1 MTAFMALVRTAIR
14 PVALV
19 LFSSHE
25 NAATGVEK
33 SHGHRRLMPVEE
45 HTMRSA
51 GTITTAILL
60 AANVFSIL
68 GPASTARA
76 ITKEDVAINGT
87 YRVTSIGNWAKI
99 NDQYNN
105 EPTVVSTWTISSTC
119 TTFQE
124 CNGTMKSDQGWSA
137 PIYMLDGTM
146 WYVKHE
152 VPNWERCQDG
162 TAFTGKQTYWF
173 YPADPAGSG
182 EFIIGSPVL
191 AGKNKTVGPSGACG
205 QNQWLTIDL
214 PLRLDKIG

>member
-1 MTAFMALVRTAIR
+1 MRPLGTTVTAMLVT
-14 PVALV
+14 
-19 LFSSHE
+19 
-25 NAATGVEK
+25 T
-33 SHGHRRLMPVEE
+33 
-45 HTMRSA
+45 SA
-51 GTITTAILL
+51 FG
-60 AANVFSIL
+60 FL

-105 EPTVVSTWTISSTC
+105 EPTVVSTWTINSTC

-162 TAFTGKQTYWF
+162 TAFTGKQTYYF

-191 AGKNKTVGPSGACG
+191 AGKDKTIGPSGACG